1 MRSAERSGQPVAAGE
16 FHVTRQLPD
25 GLTFSAVRP
34 PAALRGHLLVVNKL
48 RRSDASLDGLVR
60 GGTIS
65 RAMATMLAHC
75 MVTRAN
81 LLVVGAVGS
90 GTRRVVDALVR
101 AVPDDQRTVW
111 LSEVG
116 AAASLPERLAVVEV
130 GAHDHEQVGAVE
142 SASALEAEH
151 LIVPKLGGQ
160 GMLALIDAIGQ
171 GAEGVVLHGRA
182 NSLRQAIDRIGAE
195 LAAARPGLAVETA
208 RELLVS
214 SFDIAIEVSR
224 VRDGRQR
231 VSRLAELRATAKG
244 AATRDV
250 FVFTVHR
257 ATDGESVEGTFQPT
271 GVVPTIVEELA
282 GRGIAL
288 DTSIF
293 RRHSSAH

>member
-1 MRSAERSGQPVAAGE
+1 MRSGQPVAAGE
-16 FHVTRQLPD
+16 FHVMRQLPD
-25 GLTFSAVRP
+25 GLSFSAVRP

-48 RRSDASLDGLVR
+48 RRSEVSLDGLVR

-75 MVTRAN
+75 VATRAN

-90 GTRRVVDALVR
+90 GTRRVIDALVR
-101 AVPDDQRTVW
+101 AATDEQRTVW
-111 LSEVG
+111 LCEGG
-116 AAASLPERLAVVEV
+116 AVASLPERLAVIEIGS
-130 GAHDHEQVGAVE
+130 GAEEQVAAVD
-142 SASALEAEH
+142 SAAALEAEH
-151 LIVPKLGGQ
+151 LVVPKLGGP
-160 GMLALIDAIGQ
+160 GMLALVDAIGQ
-171 GAEGVVLHGRA
+171 GAEGVVLHVRA
-182 NSLRQAIDRIGAE
+182 TSLRQAIDRIGAE
-195 LAAARPGLAVETA
+195 LSASRPGLAVETA

-214 SFDIAIEVSR
+214 SFDIAVEVAR

-244 AATRDV
+244 PATRDV
-250 FVFTVHR
+250 FVFSVHR
-257 ATDGESVEGTFQPT
+257 AADGESVEGTFQPT